1 MIDKQAK
8 LHQFKERRQAKEEP
22 WRDELIYSA
31 NGQIKALLANAI
43 MALRLAPAW
52 QGVLAYDEFSLRT
65 LLQRPPPWIKSNGQW
80 VEQPWTDYHDVL
92 TADWLQH
99 QGIGVGAE
107 IASKAVEAVARDRAF
122 HPIRDYLEGLVW
134 NGTARLANFAEN
146 YLGAEPTQYNRN
158 VSRCLFISAVAR
170 IMRPGCK
177 ADHMPILEAPQGAG
191 KSQAISILFSPYFSD
206 DLSEIGTKDSA
217 MQARVA
223 WGIEVAELAAMTRG
237 EVERIKAFIS
247 RPVDRFRPSYG
258 RRVIEAPRQCVFI
271 GSTNADAYLKDETG
285 NRRFLPIRCGEIN
298 LDALK
303 RDRDQLWAEA
313 VVAFKS
319 GQPWWINSEA
329 MIEAREEQD
338 ARYQA
343 DAWEGAIEHK
353 LRGRNDTSIGEVLEA
368 LEIERARWTQADQ
381 SRVARCLRKA
391 GWTRYRAHWT
401 GDRDNGRREWRY
413 RRDPDG
419 NDWG

>member
-1 MIDKQAK
+1 
-8 LHQFKERRQAKEEP
+8 
-22 WRDELIYSA
+22 
-31 NGQIKALLANAI
+31 
-43 MALRLAPAW
+43 
-52 QGVLAYDEFSLRT
+52 
-65 LLQRPPPWIKSNGQW
+65 
-80 VEQPWTDYHDVL
+80 
-92 TADWLQH
+92 
-99 QGIGVGAE
+99 
-107 IASKAVEAVARDRAF
+107 
-122 HPIRDYLEGLVW
+122 
-134 NGTARLANFAEN
+134 
-146 YLGAEPTQYNRN
+146 
-158 VSRCLFISAVAR
+158 
-170 IMRPGCK
+170 
-177 ADHMPILEAPQGAG
+177 
-191 KSQAISILFSPYFSD
+191 
-206 DLSEIGTKDSA
+206 

-313 VVAFKS
+313 VVAFKG

-343 DAWEGAIEHK
+343 DPWQDKITGY
-353 LRGRNDTSIGEVLEA
+353 LFGRADISISQILGDCFGLEVG
-368 LEIERARWTQADQ
+368 RWTQVDQ
-381 SRVARCLRKA
+381 NRVARCLRKEGWIRYYA
-391 GWTRYRAHWT
+391 GTRA
-401 GDRDNGRREWRY
+401 RREWRY
-413 RRDPDG
+413 RREG
-419 NDWG
+419 VVGGATENLGLIVNGR